1 MSVDQG
7 FRMGF
12 VTIRQAK
19 CKNWR
24 RERRLR
30 ITSTKVYSLINAFL
44 KQKDHHE
51 LVKICL
57 GKKLPKKDLPQ
68 FVYGREREDKAKAKF
83 CEVTKLK
90 VYDIGLVCKHLFS
103 WFGASPDGIIRSGS
117 DIGILEVKCLY
128 SFRDDEKIGKVKCLN
143 KKGNLRKKTL
153 YYNQIQMNCWVTG
166 ATFAYLFC
174 FTDQDYKLVPVEV
187 DTDFA

>member
-1 MSVDQG
+1 
-7 FRMGF
+7 MGF
-12 VTIRQAK
+12 ATIRQAK

-103 WFGASPDGIIRSGS
+103 WFGASPDGIIRLENG
-117 DIGILEVKCLY
+117 DIGLLEVKCLFSY
-128 SFRDDEKIGKVKCLN
+128 KDAEKIGKVKCLN
-143 KKGNLRKKTL
+143 KDGKLRVKHP
-153 YYNQIQMNCWVTG
+153 YYAQIQMNCWVTG
-166 ATFAYLFC
+166 AKFAYLFLY
-174 FTDQDYKLVPVEV
+174 TG
-187 DTDFA
+187 